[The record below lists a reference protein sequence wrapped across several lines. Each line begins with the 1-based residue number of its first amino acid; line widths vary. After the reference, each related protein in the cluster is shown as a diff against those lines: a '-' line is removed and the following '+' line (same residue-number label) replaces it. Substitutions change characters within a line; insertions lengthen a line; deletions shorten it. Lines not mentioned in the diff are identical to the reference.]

1 MAEIGTKIETRVAYG
16 EALAELGAMNDK
28 IVVMDADLSGSTKT
42 ALFKKAFPDRFFN
55 TGIAEGNMAGVAAGL
70 AAAGQTVIISSF
82 AMFAA
87 GRAFEQIRNSICYPR
102 LNVKICATH
111 AGITVGQ
118 DGGSHQCLEDLA
130 IMRVIPGMTVI
141 NPADAVE
148 ARLAL
153 FAAAELNGP
162 VYLRFGRG
170 AVPVIFD
177 EKTYRFE
184 IGKGVTL
191 KEGND
196 VTLIGTG
203 ITVDLS
209 LKAADILKNE
219 GIDARVINIATV
231 KPIDRAILLTA
242 SAETGAIV
250 TSEEHNV
257 IGGLGSAV
265 CEVLSEEAPCV
276 VERVG
281 VNDSFGRSGA
291 PADLLSFYHLTP
303 EAIAEK
309 AKTAMRKA
317 GKRV

>member
-118 DGGSHQCLEDLA
+118 DGGSHQCLED
-130 IMRVIPGMTVI
+130 
-141 NPADAVE
+141 
-148 ARLAL
+148 
-153 FAAAELNGP
+153 
-162 VYLRFGRG
+162 LRFGRG

-317 GKRV
+317 GKKV